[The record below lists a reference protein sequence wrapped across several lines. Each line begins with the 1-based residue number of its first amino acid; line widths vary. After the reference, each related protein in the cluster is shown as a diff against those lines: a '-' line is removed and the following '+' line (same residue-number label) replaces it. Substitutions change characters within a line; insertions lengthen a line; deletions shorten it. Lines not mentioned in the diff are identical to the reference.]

1 MAQSDL
7 DLLDNELAEVLSD
20 ALGNGNTVVGL
31 VQGLT
36 ICADM
41 AERHC
46 VGREI
51 ACTRG
56 CPHCCVL
63 NVSVL
68 LPEALRIAETINT
81 EWPET
86 AWSALQERLVHHC
99 NWARWMDDE
108 ERLMRG
114 AFCPLLDTKG
124 NCSIH
129 TVRPLV
135 CRGVAS
141 LDSISCRRAFDPIID
156 EHDRS
161 QPICS
166 GKLPMI
172 RPLWRWGGLSS
183 SMAWTTGVLS
193 SASAS
198 WRLLKTRNSRPC
210 ISPEAGSPANS
221 GDRSPDHDGL

>member
-7 DLLDNELAEVLSD
+7 DLLDDELAAVLSD
-20 ALGNGNTVVGL
+20 ALGNGNAEAGL
-31 VQGLT
+31 MRGLT

-41 AERHC
+41 AERRC

-68 LPEALRIAETINT
+68 LPEAMRIAETIKT

-86 AWSALQERLVHHC
+86 AWIALQERLVRHS
-99 NWARWMDDE
+99 NWERWMDDE
-108 ERLMRG
+108 ERVMRG
-114 AFCPLLDTKG
+114 AFCPLLDSKG
-124 NCSIH
+124 SCAIH
-129 TVRPLV
+129 PVRPLV

-141 LDSISCRRAFDPIID
+141 LDSNSCRSAFDPIID

-161 QPICS
+161 VPTDLQRRAAYDQAFMAL
-166 GKLPMI
+166 GRALANH
-172 RPLWRWGGLSS
+172 GLD
-183 SMAWTTGVLS
+183 
-193 SASAS
+193 
-198 WRLLKTRNSRPC
+198 
-210 ISPEAGSPANS
+210 
-221 GDRSPDHDGL
+221 DRSIELGVGILAFAQNPEFKALFIAGGRLPRELWG